1 MRTKPGTKYPN
12 LTGETTSAFR
22 QACTPCQWH
31 TWEGKGAW
39 GPCRRPLPW
48 HCHDSQ
54 LLIVHQSEGCL
65 PENYLPKAFWGT
77 GKCHAASPA
86 FRSFCKRLLEAKNN
100 HFWFFCPK
108 ACHPQKAS
116 HGLLRSRVDESGF
129 PDPQNAWVGGNGH
142 SERHLQVGGQH
153 QGLPWV
159 AQRQAIPLASQFHH
173 EFAHTVWRI
182 TIFTWI

>member
-86 FRSFCKRLLEAKNN
+86 FRSFCKSLLEAKNN
-100 HFWFFCPK
+100 HFWFF
-108 ACHPQKAS
+108 AQKLATPIRPHMVSWGAGLMRVAS
-116 HGLLRSRVDESGF
+116 LTLRMLGWEAMG
-129 PDPQNAWVGGNGH
+129 
-142 SERHLQVGGQH
+142 
-153 QGLPWV
+153 
-159 AQRQAIPLASQFHH
+159 
-173 EFAHTVWRI
+173 TVRG
-182 TIFTWI
+182 TFK